1 MSGPSSD
8 KTSPAVRVLA
18 QNCLAAKGH
27 DPVLVEELSWRL
39 GHFTAASSLGLLVE
53 SWLDLQS
60 WVRGAGRKLRW
71 WRTGEGRGSKKTRR
85 LLRIEMFAEVL
96 EEEPAVREQ
105 VQDSIRQ
112 ILSVSQS
119 TDLFATAGIPSDR
132 GFIPELWE
140 RLMSRLLPE
149 PRDDQ
154 SVEKLLQRQFP
165 TRREAAEFN
174 RLPPEIFERV
184 AHLLFPLERGDIAE
198 SLAGDLADGFRL
210 LASRVQAHGLSQ
222 PLRARSREVCVNNS
236 PFYRLNVSSQA
247 LADAWQEG
255 AGVTDRF
262 LAWTENA
269 KRCQEEADHISER
282 LESEGVSVEIVVS
295 LEVMR
300 LCLKRMELM
309 ARVMTAPYGR
319 ARMSAVRGLLDELI
333 QAALNDRSI
342 RYLLSSGTSLL
353 HRKIVERSGQTG
365 QHYIALT
372 LKEYRHLWLAAAG
385 GGLLTAVTAAV
396 KMAVASFHL
405 PPFPAGFLYG
415 LNYSLSFL
423 IMQWFGFVLATKQPA
438 MTAAHLADIMREKRG
453 EERRD
458 EIADFSALI
467 CQSQIA
473 AAMGNVIM
481 VTVGAYGMDYV
492 WRLIFGT
499 SMLNRE
505 GAEHVFHI
513 LSPLD
518 SGTVFFAAVTG
529 VILWMA
535 SLIGGWFDNF
545 SVYHRLP
552 QAIRDHPFGEIIGTA
567 RLDRLAGVVERNMS
581 GWGTNVSLGMMLG
594 FAPVLGLFLGI
605 PLDVRH
611 VTLSTGQ
618 LALACASLQHQ
629 WFFEGWFVRAVSGIA
644 IVFVLNLSV
653 SFLFSFITAARA
665 YRLTSREIFE
675 LLAYIGKR
683 MVRRPQQFLLP
694 PRANGSSAGAGERTH

>member
-1 MSGPSSD
+1 MSGPSSH
-8 KTSPAVRVLA
+8 KTTPAVRVLA
-18 QNCLAAKGH
+18 HNCLTAKGH

-39 GHFTAASSLGLLVE
+39 EQFSTASALNVLVE
-53 SWLDLQS
+53 SWLDLQA
-60 WVRGAGRKLRW
+60 WLRGHGQKLRW
-71 WRTGEGRGSKKTRR
+71 WRTGEARGRKKTRR
-85 LLRIEMFAEVL
+85 LLRMEMFAEVL
-96 EEEPAVREQ
+96 EEEPAVRTHI
-105 VQDSIRQ
+105 QDAIKQ

-154 SVEKLLQRQFP
+154 SLEKLLQRQFP
-165 TRREAAEFN
+165 TRQQAEEFN
-174 RLPPEIFERV
+174 RLPPEIFERLG
-184 AHLLFPLERGDIAE
+184 HLLFPLERGDITE
-198 SLAGDLADGFRL
+198 SLSGDVADGFRL

-236 PFYRLNVSSQA
+236 PFYRLSASSQA
-247 LADAWQEG
+247 LAQAWQEG
-255 AGVTDRF
+255 IELTDLF

-269 KRCQEEADHISER
+269 KRCQEEAAHISER

-309 ARVMTAPYGR
+309 AKVMTSVHGR
-319 ARMSAVRGLLDELI
+319 ARISSVHGLLNELI
-333 QAALNDRSI
+333 QAALNDRSL

-353 HRKIVERSGQTG
+353 HRKIVERSGQAG

-396 KMAVASFHL
+396 KMAVYSFQL
-405 PPFPAGFLYG
+405 PPFPTGFLYG

-423 IMQWFGFVLATKQPA
+423 VMQWCGFVLATKQPA

-453 EERRD
+453 GERRD
-458 EIADFSALI
+458 EIADFSAVI

-481 VTVGAYGMDYV
+481 VTVGAYGANYI
-492 WRLIFGT
+492 WRQIFGK
-499 SMLNRE
+499 SMLNQE

-518 SGTVFFAAVTG
+518 SGTIFFAAVTG

-552 QAIRDHPFGEIIGTA
+552 QAIRDHAFGEIIGTG
-567 RLDRLAGVVERNMS
+567 RLNRLAGVVERNMS
-581 GWGTNVSLGMMLG
+581 GWGTNISLGMMLG
-594 FAPVLGLFLGI
+594 FVPVLGIFLGV

-618 LALACASLQHQ
+618 LALACAALQHQ
-629 WFFEGWFVRAVSGIA
+629 WFFDGWFIRAVSGIA

-665 YRLTSREIFE
+665 YQLTSREIFE
-675 LLAYIGKR
+675 LLGYIGKR
-683 MVRRPQQFLLP
+683 MLRRPQQFLLP
-694 PRANGSSAGAGERTH
+694 PRGKNHSA